1 MFAGRTQKVL
11 AEQHALAQWKLVRS
25 AIEHEN
31 TLVSNRVTWLLATQL
46 FLFAGYSSIY
56 AQALQKD
63 RLFGSVKVYAS
74 FLIIS
79 CIGIYICILAWAN
92 LRAAQRM
99 IGRLR
104 DWWIRHYPQDAL
116 SEDDWIKSI
125 QEYSSEKRFP
135 PVNGI
140 FTERLH
146 ELFGE
151 MRLPTVIATCW
162 LLLLALTTVL
172 FIRSRYT
179 NSDPFILGLGGLAAL
194 IVGWVAMEYAIKPWL
209 KSDSKK
215 LRGELHEVY
224 AILYPDRVVPP
235 TPKESPTQD
244 PAPGPRQPP
253 HRKPPGI

>member
-1 MFAGRTQKVL
+1 MGKAL

-31 TLVSNRVTWLLATQL
+31 ILVSNRVTWLLATQL
-46 FLFAGYSSIY
+46 FLFAGYSSIFV
-56 AQALQKD
+56 QALQKD
-63 RLFGSVKVYAS
+63 QLFGSRKVYAS

-104 DWWIRHYPQDAL
+104 DWWIRHYSLEAL
-116 SEDDWIKSI
+116 SEEDWIKLI
-125 QEYSSEKRFP
+125 QQFSSEKRFP

-146 ELFGE
+146 ELFSE
-151 MRLPTVIATCW
+151 MRLPAVIATCW
-162 LLLLALTTVL
+162 LLLLALTTAL
-172 FIRSRYT
+172 FARRHGI
-179 NSDPFILGLGGLAAL
+179 SDDYIFGWGLFALAA
-194 IVGWVAMEYAIKPWL
+194 GWLAMDKVIKPWL

-215 LRGELHEVY
+215 LRAELREVY
-224 AILYPDRVVPP
+224 TILYPDRAPPPAPPP
-235 TPKESPTQD
+235 TPSQD
-244 PAPGPRQPP
+244 PRPGPRQPP
-253 HRKPPGI
+253 HHQPPEM